1 MSIGMRIVGA
11 FAVALLVAF
20 SGCRGCGGPDLTG
33 PAKEIVSESIEKT
46 GDTWNVSFVSTID
59 APVDKVWEAFSHPE
73 RAHDYVPENVL
84 KSELVSEHGNTK
96 VVDIVGRLDVL
107 PPGFKV
113 QNLRNEY
120 TFYPDEKRFTIR
132 SIDFPLADINSEFK
146 LGPTPD
152 GKGTVVRVT
161 QTNKTKAPMIVE
173 SLQKGAIKETYITQI
188 RAVNKALGLEDTG
201 ADAQA

>member
-1 MSIGMRIVGA
+1 MSVGMRIVGA

-20 SGCRGCGGPDLTG
+20 SGCRGCGGPDLSG

-46 GDTWNVSFVSTID
+46 GDTWHVSFVSTID
-59 APVDKVWEAFSHPE
+59 APVDKVWDAFSHPE

-84 KSELVSEHGNTK
+84 KSELVSEHDNTK

-146 LGPTPD
+146 LEPTPD

-188 RAVNKALGLEDTG
+188 RAVNKALGLDDTG